1 MVSIKPIKT
10 LSKKLLII
18 SISNFLLLSGLLF
31 FVSLSFSINSQAQIK
46 IYERP
51 PLVDREN
58 AGLSFQSNTR
68 TKIDLNGEWQ
78 ASFND
83 GESFNP
89 VSVPIAYEY
98 KGKSIFKKGFSIP
111 QNLIGSHSFILV
123 AEGIN
128 YESSIRLNKVFLI
141 NHKQGFTAIIIPI
154 EDEIIHDWNEIE
166 VSITNKLTTGS
177 TIPLADQLNYS
188 RIYGGI
194 NKDIYIIAVP
204 KISTLSNSISYNI
217 EGYNKAVFENNV
229 TIKSSSLDIYPEKS
243 FTLTSQVIDKSTGQ
257 IVADAAPV
265 SFTIEEFKSINVKSN
280 FSFDSPKLWSFES
293 PNLYVIKTIISDSSG
308 IIDERL
314 TEVGIRKVHIK
325 NNTIFVNGKEYNLKG
340 INYYEDSP
348 IYASALD
355 YYEVERDLKNIKDLG
370 INCIRVPGRTPHP
383 YIVNLCN
390 QLGLFLFA
398 EIPFNEVPHALLK
411 EEDYIK
417 ESLDYLSSAISQYK
431 NNPSVLAWGIGND
444 FDVTKPASAEYVKL
458 AKERSLILDNRPVY
472 YTTKNFDRD
481 VCTEYADFKGI
492 NLLGS
497 KMESI
502 KDFTTSLEKNLNL
515 IKKSTG
521 KPIFISDYGL
531 SIENENRNGAQ
542 NIHSIEAQAEFI
554 VETYKA
560 ISNKFFVNII
570 SSYADWNAERPFNYP
585 QNYNKYLQ
593 TNGVFTIYREP
604 KQAALYIKRLINN
617 QDTPQILE
625 GNPEEDNSQLFLI
638 AGVILCIGLVFLV
651 FNVRKFQDYAV
662 RSILRPTNFFQ
673 FAGEQMLIPVT
684 LNFFLAILISLGLGL
699 YFSSISYFYREN
711 IQFDMFLA
719 NIFAS
724 DWMKIFFSDLS
735 NEPLYSI
742 LILSLVAFIFQIL
755 VSFIIFAFSF
765 FISGRSYYKNIFTVT
780 VWSALQMVIF
790 LPIGTFIFKLAQED
804 TEYVY
809 ISLILFLLLLV
820 FYIIRL
826 IKGAR
831 TVYNLSFVK
840 AYGFG
845 MLLFLL
851 TFGSLY
857 SYFYFFRHTQY
868 VISLLNSYLKG

>member
-1 MVSIKPIKT
+1 MVSLKQIKT
-10 LSKKLLII
+10 LTENLLII
-18 SISNFLLLSGLLF
+18 PPGFTLKLWVLVIFAILITPNFT
-31 FVSLSFSINSQAQIK
+31 FSQIK

-51 PLVDREN
+51 PLTDKEN
-58 AGLSFQSNTR
+58 AGLSFFSNTR
-68 TKIDLNGEWQ
+68 TKIDLTGRWD
-78 ASFND
+78 ASFNN
-83 GESFNP
+83 GESFSQ

-98 KGKSIFKKGFSIP
+98 KGKSIFKRQFSIP
-111 QNLIGSHSFILV
+111 QNLIGTHSFILV

-128 YESSIRLNKVFLI
+128 YESSIRINNVFLL

-154 EDEIIHDWNEIE
+154 EDEIIREQNEIE
-166 VSITNKLTTGS
+166 ININNDLTTNS
-177 TIPLADQLNYS
+177 TIPLADQLNFS

-194 NKDIYIIAVP
+194 NKDIYLIAVP
-204 KISTLSNSISYNI
+204 KVYTLQNSINYNI
-217 EGYNKAVFENNV
+217 EGYNRVALENLV
-229 TIKSSSLDIYPEKS
+229 TIKSSSLEKYS
-243 FTLTSQVIDKSTGQ
+243 ERRFTLISQVIEKSTGQ
-257 IVADAAPV
+257 IITESSPEGFIID
-265 SFTIEEFKSINVKSN
+265 EFSSISVKST

-293 PNLYVIKTIISDSSG
+293 PNLYIIKSIISDSGG
-308 IIDERL
+308 IIDEKI
-314 TEVGIRKVHIK
+314 TEIGIRKVQIK
-325 NNTIFVNGKEYNLKG
+325 SNTIFINGKEFNLKG

-348 IYASALD
+348 AYASALN
-355 YYEVERDLKNIKDLG
+355 YYEVERDLRMIKDLG

-398 EIPFNEVPHALLK
+398 EIPFNEVPHTLLK
-411 EEDYIK
+411 K
-417 ESLDYLSSAISQYK
+417 ENYVNASLDYLSSAISQYK
-431 NNPSVLAWGIGND
+431 NDPCILAWGIGND
-444 FDVTKPASAEYVKL
+444 FDVTKPASSEYVKL
-458 AKERSLILDNRPVY
+458 AKEKALSLDARPVY
-472 YTTKNFDRD
+472 YTTRNFDRD
-481 VCTEYADFKGI
+481 VCTEFADFKGL
-492 NLLGS
+492 NLLGR
-497 KMESI
+497 KVENI
-502 KDFTTSLEKNLNL
+502 KSFTSSLEKDLNV

-521 KPIFISDYGL
+521 KPLFISDYGL

-542 NIHSIEAQAEFI
+542 NIHSIEAQAEYI

-560 ISNKFFVNII
+560 ISNKFFINVI
-570 SSYADWNAERPFNYP
+570 SSYADWNAERPLNYP
-585 QNYNKYLQ
+585 QNYNNFLQ

-625 GNPEEDNSQLFLI
+625 GNPAEDNSQIFLI
-638 AGVILCIGLVFLV
+638 TGVLLCLGLIIIV
-651 FNVRKFQDYAV
+651 FNVRKFQDYAAK
-662 RSILRPTNFFQ
+662 SLLRPTNFFQ
-673 FAGEQMLIPVT
+673 FASEQMIIPVT
-684 LNFFLAILISLGLGL
+684 LNILLAILISLGIGL
-699 YFSSISYFYREN
+699 YFSSVSYFYREN

-724 DWMKIFFSDLS
+724 DGLKIFFSNIS

-742 LILSLVAFIFQIL
+742 IVFSLMVFIFQVL
-755 VSFIIFAFSF
+755 VTFLIFSF
-765 FISGRSYYKNIFTVT
+765 TFFVSGRTYFRNIFTIT

-790 LPIGTFIFKLAQED
+790 LPIGTIIFKLAQED

-831 TVYNLSFVK
+831 TVYDLSFLK
-840 AYGFG
+840 AYGYG
-845 MLLFLL
+845 IILFLL
-851 TFGSLY
+851 TFGSLF